1 MTPAA
6 VARAAAAAASAW
18 RARFA
23 WRRSGATSLTRR
35 SSGTSLTRRSG
46 AMPLTRR
53 SGAMLAVAL
62 LLCVG
67 PDGLARAQPT
77 AAAAPPSRPALD
89 LPAHAPEANPEAH
102 APEANPE
109 AHAPEAN
116 PAAALYAAPEHGQ
129 AEDAPEPPS
138 ITEPGQHGED
148 GPAPSFAA
156 PPSYAPPSADAA
168 PENLADLRAERD
180 PAATVAPTPRPTPPS
195 GLRAARAGR
204 ETRPPAPR
212 ASAGILPAIAPPP
225 RPAPP
230 SARPAP
236 DPGPRSASIALPPPA
251 LTPPPPPDP
260 RASDKGLCG
269 DWRLKGE
276 IIPAVE
282 GPGLCGIP
290 QPVRITEVLGVRL
303 QPAARLNCRAAR
315 TLASWMERGPVRMAP
330 RALGAPLAAMRIG
343 GTYSCRTRNS
353 AKGAKL
359 SEHSV
364 GNAIDVM
371 AFRLRDGREISP
383 LRGWR
388 KGEAGAFLLQA
399 WRAACGP
406 FGTVLG
412 PDSDEHH
419 RDHFHLDIAAHFNG
433 PYCR

>member
-6 VARAAAAAASAW
+6 VARAAAAAA
-18 RARFA
+18 FA
-23 WRRSGATSLTRR
+23 WPRSGATL
-35 SSGTSLTRRSG
+35 LTRRSG

-53 SGAMLAVAL
+53 SGAALAVAL
-62 LLCVG
+62 LLCAA
-67 PDGLARAQPT
+67 PDGLARAQPAT
-77 AAAAPPSRPALD
+77 AAAPPSRPALD
-89 LPAHAPEANPEAH
+89 QPAHT
-102 APEANPE
+102 PEANPE

-116 PAAALYAAPEHGQ
+116 PAAALYAAPEQGL
-129 AEDAPEPPS
+129 AEDASEPPS

-148 GPAPSFAA
+148 GPDPSSAA
-156 PPSYAPPSADAA
+156 PTSADAA
-168 PENLADLRAERD
+168 PENLADHPAERD
-180 PAATVAPTPRPTPPS
+180 PAAIAGPTPRPTPPT
-195 GLRAARAGR
+195 GLRAAQAGR

-225 RPAPP
+225 RPAPA

-236 DPGPRSASIALPPPA
+236 DPGPRSASVAPPPPA
-251 LTPPPPPDP
+251 LTPSPPPDP

-290 QPVRITEVLGVRL
+290 QPVRVTEVLGVRL

-353 AKGAKL
+353 VKGAKL

-419 RDHFHLDIAAHFNG
+419 RDHFHLDIAAHSNG